1 MTSSEHSSNYMA
13 NTARMIGYHKGFTQA
28 WLTELESKK
37 NGLSQEDLEFF
48 VGRVRN
54 MLAIT
59 DKWFDLR
66 NEGQFSSRDIER
78 MLGQA

>member
-1 MTSSEHSSNYMA
+1 MTLSEHSFNYNA
-13 NTARMIGYHKGFTQA
+13 NTARIIGYHKGFTQA
-28 WLTELESKK
+28 WLTELEGKK

-59 DKWFDLR
+59 DKWFDMR
-66 NEGQFSSRDIER
+66 YEGQFSSRDIEK
-78 MLGQA
+78 MMN